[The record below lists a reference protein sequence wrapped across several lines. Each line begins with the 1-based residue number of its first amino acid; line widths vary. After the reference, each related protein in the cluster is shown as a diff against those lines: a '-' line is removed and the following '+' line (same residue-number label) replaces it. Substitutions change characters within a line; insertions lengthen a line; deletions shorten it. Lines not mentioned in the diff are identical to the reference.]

1 MRWLQ
6 AGFCAFGLLP
16 LAVSGAVL
24 VGKHKPPWW
33 GYDLHKHNS
42 NQPLCLLFVISLVL
56 HFLVL
61 KIRYFAPGFAQD
73 SFRVPVVSIL
83 FPHPSEVSLVSQ
95 VLGISSELG
104 MLQNSLAMH
113 FLIFFIYFYFFFP
126 WSLSYVKISCS
137 VSWILNS
144 RIIHFSTL
152 SLIHVP
158 VLFQFLI
165 IESYG
170 GISSSLV
177 TSRME

>member
-16 LAVSGAVL
+16 LVVSGAVL
-24 VGKHKPPWW
+24 VGKHEPPWW
-33 GYDLHKHNS
+33 GYDFHKHNS

-95 VLGISSELG
+95 VLGISSEPG

-113 FLIFFIYFYFFFP
+113 FLIFFIYFYLFFFP
-126 WSLSYVKISCS
+126 GAFHMLKSLVLFHGFWIAELFIFLHLVWFMSQFYSSFWSLNPTEEYHP
-137 VSWILNS
+137 L
-144 RIIHFSTL
+144 
-152 SLIHVP
+152 
-158 VLFQFLI
+158 
-165 IESYG
+165 
-170 GISSSLV
+170 
-177 TSRME
+177 